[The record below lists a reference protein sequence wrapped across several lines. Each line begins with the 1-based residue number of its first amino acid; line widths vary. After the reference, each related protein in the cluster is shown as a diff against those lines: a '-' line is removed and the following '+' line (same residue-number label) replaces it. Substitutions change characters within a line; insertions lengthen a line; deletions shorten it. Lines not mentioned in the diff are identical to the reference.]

1 MENSKKLR
9 FGLLGKQIDYSFS
22 RGYFAEKFKREN
34 LLHCQ
39 YDNYDCDSVEEVHKT
54 ILRNDI
60 KGLNVTIPY
69 KEEVAEVLNELSP
82 QAAQIGAVN
91 TIVFTQDGKRIG
103 HNTDAYGFEKSL
115 FDQWQGKA
123 EKALILGT
131 GGASKAVEFVLKQHN
146 IAPQFVS
153 RKSSEKSISYD
164 ELSADIIA
172 QHHLIVNCTP
182 LGTFPKIED
191 APAINYNALTPKH
204 FLFDLIYNP
213 EETRFLTLGKAQGA
227 GIANGSKMLIHQAE
241 AAWTLWMAQ

>member
-34 LLHCQ
+34 LLYCQ

-69 KEEVAEVLNELSP
+69 KEEVAEVLDELSP

-103 HNTDAYGFEKSL
+103 HNTDAYGFQK
-115 FDQWQGKA
+115 
-123 EKALILGT
+123 LI
-131 GGASKAVEFVLKQHN
+131 
-146 IAPQFVS
+146 
-153 RKSSEKSISYD
+153 
-164 ELSADIIA
+164 
-172 QHHLIVNCTP
+172 
-182 LGTFPKIED
+182 
-191 APAINYNALTPKH
+191 
-204 FLFDLIYNP
+204 
-213 EETRFLTLGKAQGA
+213 
-227 GIANGSKMLIHQAE
+227 
-241 AAWTLWMAQ
+241 